1 MRPKKVREG
10 RAALLKKLRE
20 ERKLSLREVEKRTGV
35 SNSLLSQIERGGR
48 SLTLGTARP
57 LAQLYGVPVM
67 DIMTAGTDAAAGDEK
82 PRSRMEFDYE
92 DAYRKIVRK
101 SFQDNPGFTERAFED
116 VPTPLKQLL
125 VKLEAK
131 ATGRKIE
138 DPVITVSIRHSTRNV
153 SPAFSIPERKLK
165 RTILVNARIAA
176 ECMEPVRLLHGA
188 VFEVDRANRRA
199 SVKVLSDQDF
209 VEAQGLKPTVKDH
222 KSAYY
227 DLADIVEHMATFS
240 EMLGE
245 GDWVFSEPSMP
256 GDWKSR
262 RHRRSR

>member
-1 MRPKKVREG
+1 MRPKKVRRG
-10 RAALLKKLRE
+10 QVALLKKLRE

-48 SLTLGTARP
+48 SLTLGTARL

-67 DIMTAGTDAAAGDEK
+67 DIMTAGTDAPAGDKK
-82 PRSRMEFDYE
+82 PGGRMEFDYE
-92 DAYRKIVRK
+92 DAYRKIVRRNLHE
-101 SFQDNPGFTERAFED
+101 SPGFTERAFED
-116 VPTPLKQLL
+116 VPTPLKRLL

-138 DPVITVSIRHSTRNV
+138 DPVITVSIRHSTRDV

-165 RTILVNARIAA
+165 RTMLVNARIAA
-176 ECMEPVRLLHGA
+176 ECMEPVRFLHGA
-188 VFEVDRANRRA
+188 VYRFDSTDAKA
-199 SVKVLSDQDF
+199 SVQVLSDQDF
-209 VEAQGLKPTVKDH
+209 VESQGLKPTVQH
-222 KSAYY
+222 HETAYY